1 LNRIAP
7 GKIDTFVLDFVNER
21 DEIFDSFKPYYEITK
36 FDELTDPQLLYTLEH
51 TIFEWQIFYQNEI
64 DDFCNVWF
72 STKEELRNSDHK
84 MLNAIL
90 DPAIERFK
98 QKTDDEK
105 ETIKKQFTEFRSLYN
120 FLSQIIPYNDSN
132 LEKLFIYLRNLLRK
146 LPRRETQSYDLGEDV
161 ALKYYRLQKIAE
173 GSINLKT
180 GENPVIYGPNEVGTG
195 SVDKKVPL
203 SSLITI
209 LNDRFGTEF
218 NVADQLFFDQVK
230 ETAVANEELQAAA
243 KVNSLENFHDVFNKM
258 IVNLFVERM
267 DGNEE
272 IFIRLM
278 NDEEFKSIASKY
290 LVKQVYEGITNQI

>member
-1 LNRIAP
+1 M
-7 GKIDTFVLDFVNER
+7 DFVNER

>member
-1 LNRIAP
+1 MNRIAP